1 MPFLRP
7 LAQRL
12 EQETHN
18 LLVAGSNPAGPTN
31 LYTKKSD
38 SKGRTFF
45 VLEQKVCWSFIWQ
58 RTFDNSQR

>member
-31 LYTKKSD
+31 LCNKKSD
-38 SKGRTFF
+38 SKGRTFLF
-45 VLEQKVCWSFIWQ
+45 LE
-58 RTFDNSQR
+58 

>member
-1 MPFLRP
+1 MPILRP

-31 LYTKKSD
+31 LCNKKSD
-38 SKGRTFF
+38 LKGRTFLF
-45 VLEQKVCWSFIWQ
+45 LE
-58 RTFDNSQR
+58 